1 MQYGLI
7 GEHLSHSYSCE
18 IHAKIADYRYELC
31 ELRPEEV
38 GPFLERRA
46 FRAINVTIP
55 YKQTVIPYL
64 DEISPEAERIG
75 AVNTIVNRDG
85 RLYGH
90 NTDFAGMA
98 ALVRHAG
105 IEVRGRKVLILGTGG
120 TSRTAAAVMESLGAG
135 QVLRVSRRDGTDTV
149 RYEDAAR
156 LHADAQIIVNTTPV
170 GMYPKDEGCPID
182 PALFP
187 QLRGVLDAI
196 YHPLRTNL
204 VLDAQERGLPAEGGL
219 YMLAAQAVYASAA
232 FLGREPDPALIDTA
246 FRAVRSGKRNL
257 VLTGMPSA
265 GKTTVGRALAA
276 LTGREFVDTDAEIVG
291 RIGMPIADYFAR
303 AGEPAFRAVEREVIA
318 EQSRRDGIVL
328 ATGGGSVLDGR
339 NVRALR
345 RNGLVVFLDRSP
357 DKLTATSDRPLSSD
371 PEALRRLYRERYA
384 LYCRAADLHLSADGR
399 PEEIALAIQKE
410 AL

>member
-1 MQYGLI
+1 MKCGLI
-7 GEHLSHSYSCE
+7 GRKLGHSYSPQ
-18 IHAKIADYRYELC
+18 IHKVLADYDYHLW
-31 ELRPEEV
+31 ELRPEELA
-38 GPFLERRA
+38 PFLKKRGFA
-46 FRAINVTIP
+46 GINVTIP
-55 YKQTVIPYL
+55 YKEQVIPYL
-64 DEISPEAERIG
+64 DGLSDTARAVG
-75 AVNTIVNRDG
+75 AVNTVVNRDG
-85 RLYGH
+85 RLLGD
-90 NTDFAGMA
+90 NTDLPGML
-98 ALVRHAG
+98 ALIRRLG
-105 IEVRGRKVLILGTGG
+105 LELSGKKVLILGTGG
-120 TSRTAAAVMESLGAG
+120 TSKTARTAAVRLGAAEIC
-135 QVLRVSRRDGTDTV
+135 RVSRSGRGDAVT
-149 RYEDAAR
+149 YEQAAGKHGDAAFV
-156 LHADAQIIVNTTPV
+156 INTTPC
-170 GMYPKDEGCPID
+170 GMYPDLEGCP
-182 PALFP
+182 LELERFP
-187 QLRGVLDAI
+187 RLEGVVDAV
-196 YHPLRTNL
+196 YNPLRSNL
-204 VLDAQERGLPAEGGL
+204 VLYARRRGIAAEGGL

-291 RIGMPIADYFAR
+291 RIGMPIADYFAW
-303 AGEPAFRAVEREVIA
+303 AGEPAFRVVEREVIA

-328 ATGGGSVLDGR
+328 ETGGGSVLDGR

-371 PEALRRLYRERYA
+371 PEALWRLYRERYA